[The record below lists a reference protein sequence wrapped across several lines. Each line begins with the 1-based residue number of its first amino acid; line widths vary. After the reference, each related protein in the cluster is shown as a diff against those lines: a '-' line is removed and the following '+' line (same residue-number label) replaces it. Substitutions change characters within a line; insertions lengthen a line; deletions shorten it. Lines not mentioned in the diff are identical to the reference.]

1 MKLEGADSTPVTTRA
16 LVKDGGLDEILKK
29 IEGIGAFDGPLP
41 ALRATKST
49 MPATSKAAARKR
61 GEKPLSIPDLVI
73 SDEHE
78 IGGTGGARIII
89 RANKAKLK
97 LENVTLP
104 MWIAANSRIM
114 QELLTT
120 GRLSGTSSI
129 SDYLSYTVKFAEL
142 LESQT
147 FLSVVVYDNE
157 SRSINT
163 VFGGEATLN
172 FYILAFSS
180 NAELWVLPN
189 QNCQNSQQE
198 IARIKQIYPFAG
210 SSTPPEDVSGLIVAS
225 NMCVLCLIVTSL
237 RHPQRAHANS
247 PSDIQ

>member
-1 MKLEGADSTPVTTRA
+1 M
-16 LVKDGGLDEILKK
+16 KDGGLDEIIKK

-61 GEKPLSIPDLVI
+61 GEKPLLIPDLV
-73 SDEHE
+73 SVDEHE

-89 RANKAKLK
+89 RANKAKVK

-120 GRLSGTSSI
+120 GKLSGTSSI

-142 LESQT
+142 LESHT
-147 FLSVVVYDNE
+147 FLSVVVYD
-157 SRSINT
+157 SRRKSQHKYGFRWGSDSQLLHTRFLIKRR
-163 VFGGEATLN
+163 TL
-172 FYILAFSS
+172 
-180 NAELWVLPN
+180 
-189 QNCQNSQQE
+189 
-198 IARIKQIYPFAG
+198 G
-210 SSTPPEDVSGLIVAS
+210 SSQPELPRFPAGNRSHQADLPICRQFNFPRGCQWPNCRFQYVRIVP
-225 NMCVLCLIVTSL
+225 NGN
-237 RHPQRAHANS
+237 QS
-247 PSDIQ
+247 PAPTACTC

>member
-41 ALRATKST
+41 TLRATKST

-120 GRLSGTSSI
+120 GRLSALLVFPIIYRVRSSL
-129 SDYLSYTVKFAEL
+129 LSFWRARP
-142 LESQT
+142 S
-147 FLSVVVYDNE
+147 
-157 SRSINT
+157 
-163 VFGGEATLN
+163 
-172 FYILAFSS
+172 
-180 NAELWVLPN
+180 
-189 QNCQNSQQE
+189 CQWSCMTM
-198 IARIKQIYPFAG
+198 K
-210 SSTPPEDVSGLIVAS
+210 VA
-225 NMCVLCLIVTSL
+225 
-237 RHPQRAHANS
+237 A
-247 PSDIQ
+247 